1 MKKTL
6 LFSLVIWLVGLG
18 GAKAQCREYIE
29 AIAESELDPYV
40 LDGNFESP
48 IVSEGDAV
56 EFYRTFM
63 SGLNYK
69 IDVCGMDMFFKEITI
84 SEVEKKEGSNKRV
97 VREVLFKNFGKNT
110 EDKIITTS
118 DGTSLPLNGLNFYEF
133 TPDHTM
139 ELLIKVKIVPFDGG
153 GGLKLEGC
161 LGILVGFSN
170 AN

>member
-1 MKKTL
+1 MKKL
-6 LFSLVIWLVGLG
+6 LIISLVCLLCQMS
-18 GAKAQCREYIE
+18 AKAQCREYIE

-63 SGLNYK
+63 AGLNYK

-84 SEVEKKEGSNKRV
+84 SEVEKKDGGKRV
-97 VREVLFKNFGKNT
+97 VRNVLFKNFGKNT
-110 EDKIITTS
+110 EDQIVTTS

-170 AN
+170 

>member
-1 MKKTL
+1 MKKIFFVLTV
-6 LFSLVIWLVGLG
+6 FWLMCRGSVQ
-18 GAKAQCREYIE
+18 AQCREYIE
-29 AIAESELDPYV
+29 AIAESELEPYV

-84 SEVEKKEGSNKRV
+84 SEVEKKDGGKRV
-97 VREVLFKNFGKNT
+97 VRNVLFKNFGKNT
-110 EDKIITTS
+110 EDQIVTTS
-118 DGTSLPLNGLNFYEF
+118 DGTALPLNGLNFYEF

-170 AN
+170 

>member
-1 MKKTL
+1 MKKVL
-6 LFSLVIWLVGLG
+6 LFSLVIWLAGLG

-29 AIAESELDPYV
+29 AIAESELEPYV

-48 IVSEGDAV
+48 ILSEGESV

-69 IDVCGMDMFFKEITI
+69 IDVCGMEMFFKEITI
-84 SEVEKKEGSNKRV
+84 SEVEKKDNGKRV
-97 VREVLFKNFGKNT
+97 VKNVLFKNFGKNT
-110 EDKIITTS
+110 EDQIITTS
-118 DGTSLPLNGLNFYEF
+118 TGESLPLNGLTFYEF

-139 ELLIKVKIVPFDGG
+139 ELLIKVKIVPFEGG

-170 AN
+170 

>member
-1 MKKTL
+1 MKKVL
-6 LFSLVIWLVGLG
+6 LFSLVIWLAWLG

-29 AIAESELDPYV
+29 AIAESELEPYV

-48 IVSEGDAV
+48 ILSEGESV

-69 IDVCGMDMFFKEITI
+69 IDVCGMEMFFKEITI
-84 SEVEKKEGSNKRV
+84 SEVEKKDNGKRIV
-97 VREVLFKNFGKNT
+97 KNVLFKNFGKDT
-110 EDKIITTS
+110 EEQIVTTS
-118 DGTSLPLNGLNFYEF
+118 TGESLPLNGLNFYEF

-139 ELLIKVKIVPFDGG
+139 ELLIKVKIVPFEGG

-170 AN
+170 

>member
-1 MKKTL
+1 MKKVL
-6 LFSLVIWLVGLG
+6 LFSLVIWLAWLG

-29 AIAESELDPYV
+29 AIAESELEPYV

-48 IVSEGDAV
+48 ILSEGESV

-69 IDVCGMDMFFKEITI
+69 IDVCGMEMFFKEITI
-84 SEVEKKEGSNKRV
+84 SEVEKKDNGKRIV
-97 VREVLFKNFGKNT
+97 KNVLFKNFGKDT
-110 EDKIITTS
+110 EEQIVTTS
-118 DGTSLPLNGLNFYEF
+118 AGESLPLNGLNFYEF

-139 ELLIKVKIVPFDGG
+139 ELLIKVKIVPFEGG

-170 AN
+170 

>member
-1 MKKTL
+1 MKKVL
-6 LFSLVIWLVGLG
+6 LFSLVIWLAGLG

-29 AIAESELDPYV
+29 AIAESELEPYV

-48 IVSEGDAV
+48 ILSEGESV

-69 IDVCGMDMFFKEITI
+69 IDVCGMEMFFKEITI
-84 SEVEKKEGSNKRV
+84 SEVEKKDNGKRTV
-97 VREVLFKNFGKNT
+97 KNVLFKNFGKNT
-110 EDKIITTS
+110 EDQIITTS
-118 DGTSLPLNGLNFYEF
+118 TGESLPLNGLTFYEF

-139 ELLIKVKIVPFDGG
+139 ELLIKVKIVPFEGG

-170 AN
+170 

>member
-29 AIAESELDPYV
+29 AIAESELEPYV

-48 IVSEGDAV
+48 ILSEGESV

-69 IDVCGMDMFFKEITI
+69 IDVYGMDMFFKEITI
-84 SEVEKKEGSNKRV
+84 SEVEKKDNGKRV
-97 VREVLFKNFGKNT
+97 VKRVLFKNFGKNT
-110 EDKIITTS
+110 EDQIVTTS
-118 DGTSLPLNGLNFYEF
+118 DGESFPLNGLTFYEF
-133 TPDHTM
+133 TPEHTM
-139 ELLIKVKIVPFDGG
+139 ELLIKVKIVPFEGG
-153 GGLKLEGC
+153 GGFKLEGC

-170 AN
+170 